1 MNLFVTKL
9 NFDTTQ
15 DTLQALF
22 EEFGEVSSCKLIVDR
37 ETGRSK
43 GFAFVEMPNED
54 NARAAIESL
63 HMARIE
69 GRQVIVK
76 EAEDRPQ
83 REGGYRG
90 GGDRRE
96 GGYRGGGD
104 RREGGYR
111 GGGDRRE
118 GGYRGGG
125 DRREGGYRGGGDR
138 DQSFSDNRGND
149 RPGRG
154 NSSQENRDGGR
165 RKQRDGGKQ
174 GKRFDGGG
182 DKFERA
188 AKRGKNKSSNSGKPK
203 GNKGNKGNWSSAEW
217 DDFSFDE

>member
-54 NARAAIESL
+54 SARAAIESL
-63 HMARIE
+63 NMARIE
-69 GRQVIVK
+69 GRQIIVK

-104 RREGGYR
+104 R
-111 GGGDRRE
+111 
-118 GGYRGGG
+118 
-125 DRREGGYRGGGDR
+125 
-138 DQSFSDNRGND
+138 DQSFSND
-149 RPGRG
+149 RGQDRPSWG
-154 NSSQENRDGGR
+154 NSSQEGRDGGR
-165 RKQRDGGKQ
+165 RKQRDGGKP
-174 GKRFDGGG
+174 GKRSDGGG
-182 DKFERA
+182 DKFERS
-188 AKRGKNKSSNSGKPK
+188 AKRGKNKSSNPGKPK
-203 GNKGNKGNWSSAEW
+203 SNKGNKGNWSSAEW

>member
-83 REGGYRG
+83 
-90 GGDRRE
+90 
-96 GGYRGGGD
+96 
-104 RREGGYR
+104 REGGYR

>member
-43 GFAFVEMPNED
+43 GFAFVEMPNDES
-54 NARAAIESL
+54 ARAAIESL
-63 HMARIE
+63 NMARIE
-69 GRQVIVK
+69 GRQIIVK

-111 GGGDRRE
+111 
-118 GGYRGGG
+118 
-125 DRREGGYRGGGDR
+125 
-138 DQSFSDNRGND
+138 DQSFSND
-149 RPGRG
+149 RGQDRPSWG
-154 NSSQENRDGGR
+154 NSSQEGRDGGR
-165 RKQRDGGKQ
+165 RKQRDAGKP
-174 GKRFDGGG
+174 GKRFEGGG
-182 DKFERA
+182 DMFERSA
-188 AKRGKNKSSNSGKPK
+188 NRGKNKSSNPGKSK
-203 GNKGNKGNWSSAEW
+203 GNKGNKGTWSSADG

>member
-69 GRQVIVK
+69 GRQIIVK

-83 REGGYRG
+83 
-90 GGDRRE
+90 RE

>member
-43 GFAFVEMPNED
+43 GFAFVEMPDDES
-54 NARAAIESL
+54 ARAAIESL
-63 HMARIE
+63 NMARIE
-69 GRQVIVK
+69 GRQIIVK

-118 GGYRGGG
+118 GGYR
-125 DRREGGYRGGGDR
+125 
-138 DQSFSDNRGND
+138 DQSFSND
-149 RPGRG
+149 RGQDRPSWG
-154 NSSQENRDGGR
+154 NSAQEGRDGGR
-165 RKQRDGGKQ
+165 RKSRDGGKP
-174 GKRFDGGG
+174 GRRFDGGG
-182 DKFERA
+182 DKFERS
-188 AKRGKNKSSNSGKPK
+188 AKRAKNKSSNPGKSK
-203 GNKGNKGNWSSAEW
+203 GSKGNKGNWSSAEW

>member
-15 DTLQALF
+15 ETLQALF

-43 GFAFVEMPNED
+43 GFAFVDMPNED
-54 NARAAIESL
+54 SARAAIESL
-63 HMARIE
+63 NMARIE
-69 GRQVIVK
+69 GRQIIVK

-83 REGGYRG
+83 RD

-111 GGGDRRE
+111 DGGDRRE
-118 GGYRGGG
+118 GGYR
-125 DRREGGYRGGGDR
+125 DGGDR
-138 DQSFSDNRGND
+138 DQSFSDNRGQD
-149 RPGRG
+149 RSGWG
-154 NSSQENRDGGR
+154 NSTQEGRDGGR
-165 RKQRDGGKQ
+165 RKSRDGGKP

-182 DKFERA
+182 DKFERS
-188 AKRGKNKSSNSGKPK
+188 AKRAKNKSSNHGKSK

>member
-15 DTLQALF
+15 DTLRALF

-43 GFAFVEMPNED
+43 GFAFVEMPNDES
-54 NARAAIESL
+54 ARAAIESL
-63 HMARIE
+63 NMARIE
-69 GRQVIVK
+69 GRQIIVK

-83 REGGYRG
+83 HQ
-90 GGDRRE
+90 
-96 GGYRGGGD
+96 
-104 RREGGYR
+104 GGYR

-138 DQSFSDNRGND
+138 DQSFSND
-149 RPGRG
+149 RRQDRPSWG
-154 NSSQENRDGGR
+154 NSSQEGKDGGR
-165 RKQRDGGKQ
+165 RKQRDAGKS
-174 GKRFDGGG
+174 GKRFEGRG
-182 DKFERA
+182 DKFERSV
-188 AKRGKNKSSNSGKPK
+188 KRGKNKSSNSGKPK

>member
-43 GFAFVEMPNED
+43 GFAFIDMPNED

-69 GRQVIVK
+69 GRQIIVK

-83 REGGYRG
+83 
-90 GGDRRE
+90 RE

>member
-43 GFAFVEMPNED
+43 GFAFVEMPNDES
-54 NARAAIESL
+54 ARAAIESL
-63 HMARIE
+63 NMARIE
-69 GRQVIVK
+69 GRQIIVK

-125 DRREGGYRGGGDR
+125 DR
-138 DQSFSDNRGND
+138 DQSFSND
-149 RPGRG
+149 RGQDRPSWG

-165 RKQRDGGKQ
+165 RKQRDAGKP
-174 GKRFDGGG
+174 GKRFEGGG
-182 DKFERA
+182 DKFERS
-188 AKRGKNKSSNSGKPK
+188 AKRGKNKSSNPGKPK

>member
-43 GFAFVEMPNED
+43 GFAFVEMPDDES
-54 NARAAIESL
+54 ACAAIESL
-63 HMARIE
+63 NMARIE
-69 GRQVIVK
+69 GRQIIVK

-96 GGYRGGGD
+96 GGYRGGRD

-111 GGGDRRE
+111 GGGE
-118 GGYRGGG
+118 SVHG
-125 DRREGGYRGGGDR
+125 
-138 DQSFSDNRGND
+138 
-149 RPGRG
+149 
-154 NSSQENRDGGR
+154 
-165 RKQRDGGKQ
+165 
-174 GKRFDGGG
+174 
-182 DKFERA
+182 
-188 AKRGKNKSSNSGKPK
+188 
-203 GNKGNKGNWSSAEW
+203 
-217 DDFSFDE
+217 

>member
-43 GFAFVEMPNED
+43 GFAFVEMPNDES
-54 NARAAIESL
+54 ARAAIESL
-63 HMARIE
+63 NMARIE
-69 GRQVIVK
+69 GRQIIVK

-96 GGYRGGGD
+96 GGYRGDGD

-118 GGYRGGG
+118 GGYR
-125 DRREGGYRGGGDR
+125 
-138 DQSFSDNRGND
+138 DQSFSND
-149 RPGRG
+149 RGQDRPSWG
-154 NSSQENRDGGR
+154 NSSQEGRDGGR
-165 RKQRDGGKQ
+165 RKQRDGGKP
-174 GKRFDGGG
+174 GKRFEGGG
-182 DKFERA
+182 DKFERS
-188 AKRGKNKSSNSGKPK
+188 AKRGKNKSSNPSKPK

>member
-43 GFAFVEMPNED
+43 GFAFVEMPD
-54 NARAAIESL
+54 DDSARAAIESL
-63 HMARIE
+63 NMARIE
-69 GRQVIVK
+69 GRQIIVK

-111 GGGDRRE
+111 GGGDR
-118 GGYRGGG
+118 
-125 DRREGGYRGGGDR
+125 
-138 DQSFSDNRGND
+138 DQSFLND
-149 RPGRG
+149 GRQDRLNWG
-154 NSSQENRDGGR
+154 NSSQESRDGGR
-165 RKQRDGGKQ
+165 RKQRDGGKP
-174 GKRFDGGG
+174 GKRFEGGG
-182 DKFERA
+182 DKFERS
-188 AKRGKNKSSNSGKPK
+188 AKRGKNKSSNPGKPK

>member
-15 DTLQALF
+15 DTLQALL

-43 GFAFVEMPNED
+43 GFAFVEMPNDES
-54 NARAAIESL
+54 ARAAIESL
-63 HMARIE
+63 NMARIE
-69 GRQVIVK
+69 GRQIIVK

-111 GGGDRRE
+111 
-118 GGYRGGG
+118 
-125 DRREGGYRGGGDR
+125 
-138 DQSFSDNRGND
+138 DQSFSND
-149 RPGRG
+149 RGQDRSSWG
-154 NSSQENRDGGR
+154 NSSEEGRDGGR
-165 RKQRDGGKQ
+165 RKQRDAGKP
-174 GKRFDGGG
+174 GKRFEGGG
-182 DKFERA
+182 DKFERS
-188 AKRGKNKSSNSGKPK
+188 AKRGKNKSSNPGKSK

>member
-43 GFAFVEMPNED
+43 GFAFVEMPNDES
-54 NARAAIESL
+54 ARAAIESL
-63 HMARIE
+63 NMARIE
-69 GRQVIVK
+69 GRQIIVK

-138 DQSFSDNRGND
+138 REVVGYRG
-149 RPGRG
+149 G
-154 NSSQENRDGGR
+154 
-165 RKQRDGGKQ
+165 
-174 GKRFDGGG
+174 GGG
-182 DKFERA
+182 DRREGGYRGGGDRREGGYRGGGDRREGGYRGGGDRRDREVVKGIPRWRRPSSRRIPRSVLFE
-188 AKRGKNKSSNSGKPK
+188 
-203 GNKGNKGNWSSAEW
+203 
-217 DDFSFDE
+217 